1 MKNLFLIYN
10 AHLIDKNI
18 NVKNGAV
25 LIKDKVIAG
34 FPTKETVK
42 CLLEDSSIASFD
54 AHGLIL
60 MPSFIDMHAHF
71 RDPGLTQKEDIESG
85 VKAAAAGGFGTCV
98 LMPNTSPV
106 ISSAKQA
113 LANNKK
119 AQKLGMAQVIQS
131 VSITKDFDGL
141 TTSHLESLKAKDV
154 PLITE
159 DGKEVSDSSVMLR
172 AMKIAAKNKQI
183 VSCHCEDPA
192 LACEAKNLRKK
203 ALVQLKKGNK
213 TQAAK
218 LLSQANALLLTA
230 EDVATFRNIRL
241 AQDAHC
247 HLHLCHVSTA
257 SCIDAVKIARLAGL
271 TVSCEVTPH
280 HLSLNGEKGDNRFQI
295 VNPPLRSEFNRNAL
309 VEALLDG
316 TVDCIATDHAP
327 HTASDKAAGAP
338 GFSGLETA
346 FASCYTTLCKENG
359 MSLNKLSALMSANP
373 AELLGLNNQGLLADG
388 YLANLVLVDT
398 EKTWTVYGDEFASKG
413 KYTPLEGK
421 KLTGSVEAT
430 IYNGNVVFQSI

>member
-10 AHLIDKNI
+10 AHLVDKNI

-25 LIKDKVIAG
+25 LIQGNTIAG

-42 CLLEDSSIASFD
+42 HLIEEKNIASFD
-54 AHGLIL
+54 AQGLTL

-106 ISSAKQA
+106 ISSAAQA

-119 AQKLGMAQVIQS
+119 AERLGMAQVIQS
-131 VSITKDFDGL
+131 VSITKNFDGV
-141 TTSHLESLKAKDV
+141 TTTHLASLKAKDV

-159 DGKEVSDSSVMLR
+159 DGKEVSDSAVMLR
-172 AMKIAAKNKQI
+172 AMQTAAKNKLI

-192 LACEAKNLRKK
+192 LAREAKDLRKK
-203 ALVQLKKGNK
+203 ALAELKKKNK

-218 LLSQANALLLTA
+218 LFGQANALLATA
-230 EDVATFRNIRL
+230 EDTATFRNIRL

-257 SCIDAVKIARLAGL
+257 ACIDAVKLARAAGQ
-271 TVSCEVTPH
+271 TVTCEVTPH
-280 HLSLNGEKGDNRFQI
+280 HLSLSGDKGDLRFEI
-295 VNPPLRSEFNRNAL
+295 VNPPLRSEFDRKAL

-327 HTASDKAAGAP
+327 HTAADKAAGSP

-346 FASCYTTLCKENG
+346 FAVCYTTLCKQNG

-373 AELLGLNNQGLLADG
+373 AELLGLDRQGLLADG
-388 YLANLVLVDT
+388 YKANLVLVDT
-398 EKTWTVYGDEFASKG
+398 NKTWTVYGEEFASKG
-413 KYTPLEGK
+413 KHTPLEGK
-421 KLTGSVEAT
+421 KVTGSVEAT
-430 IYNGNVVFQSI
+430 VFNGQVVFQSI